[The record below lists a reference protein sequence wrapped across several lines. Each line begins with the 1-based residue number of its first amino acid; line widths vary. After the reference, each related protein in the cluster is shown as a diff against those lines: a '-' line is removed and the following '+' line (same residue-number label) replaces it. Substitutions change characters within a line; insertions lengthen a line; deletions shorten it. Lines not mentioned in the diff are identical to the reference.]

1 MNMRLAA
8 VAAMASVMM
17 AVAGCANVCS
27 VATADP
33 LDELMPVPVKVERRC
48 GTVCASVTG
57 RVSVVAASVPGARPE
72 TADEAYVLDV
82 CESGVRITAPTKRAE
97 LWPVSPLSSLSAFPE
112 GMSHAAGSRTGRAS
126 SGVGSCTIPDATSS
140 RWSMSR
146 G

>member
-27 VATADP
+27 EATADP

-57 RVSVVAASVPGARPE
+57 RVSVVAAPVQGARPE

-97 LWPVSPLSSLSAFPE
+97 LWARVTLEQLVRLSGGNVPCCRITDWPRVFRTYACAWTVEPVRRH
-112 GMSHAAGSRTGRAS
+112 G
-126 SGVGSCTIPDATSS
+126 
-140 RWSMSR
+140 
-146 G
+146 